1 MIGDM
6 DVASNRVGG
15 GLEQE
20 RCLCGQQ
27 QHRQHQKNKP
37 LIGTLNVSFFLFPPG
52 RHCSRKFLYQNSHF
66 EFNLHLLEVERVA
79 TEATYEGTWECMLSQ
94 DVADVLILRESIWKF
109 SVLFGIRS
117 RFGVLIDVFLADLQ
131 PFHHVL
137 VVGVL
142 MLAIGKIEA

>member
-1 MIGDM
+1 M
-6 DVASNRVGG
+6 
-15 GLEQE
+15 
-20 RCLCGQQ
+20 
-27 QHRQHQKNKP
+27 
-37 LIGTLNVSFFLFPPG
+37 NVSFFLFPSG
-52 RHCSRKFLYQNSHF
+52 RHYSHKFLYQNSHF
-66 EFNLHLLEVERVA
+66 EFHLHLLEVERVA
-79 TEATYEGTWECMLSQ
+79 TEATYEGTWEYMFSQ

-117 RFGVLIDVFLADLQ
+117 RFGVLVDVFLADPQ